1 MNNYQLYRTNIL
13 LGGQMKYDLVADL
26 VDGDVI
32 INDIHITP
40 ISDNLPYNKLSDENL
55 LNYDNQ
61 ENIKNFYTGNLGL
74 GISMTALTVMDILL
88 YKGNRRLYK

>member
-61 ENIKNFYTGNLGL
+61 ENIKNFYTGNLGYFFIHL
-74 GISMTALTVMDILL
+74 FLQ
-88 YKGNRRLYK
+88 N